1 MGNSPL
7 LPEDLEM
14 ARILGIDQLPAI
26 DQIELLKETK
36 THLQNIILETVI
48 SALNDT
54 ELSDFRNATEGPD
67 EFMEERVEAI
77 AARVPRL
84 YDKIVSAVDTELQII
99 KQAQRLAL

>member
-1 MGNSPL
+1 M

-54 ELSDFRNATEGPD
+54 ELSDFKSALEGPD
-67 EFMEERVEAI
+67 EFMEDRIEAI
-77 AARVPRL
+77 TARVPGL
-84 YDKIVSAVDTELQII
+84 MDKIAAAVDTELQII
-99 KQAQRLAL
+99 KQAQRLGV